1 MKKSLIV
8 VLALIVML
16 VMAFAGCA
24 NNANPAPSATTSVS
38 PATSV
43 APTTAASPTAAG
55 KKVKAG
61 FIYIGPA
68 NDGGFSNSHDNGRKA
83 LEQQLGIETMY
94 KELVPESSEINS
106 VIDNMV
112 DQGCNMIFTCSYG
125 YMDFTEAKAK
135 EYPNVIFLHCSGNKS
150 NGTNFINYFGRIEQ
164 ARFLT
169 GLAAGKATKTNKIGY
184 VAAFAIPEVN
194 RGIDAFA
201 LGVAAVNPKATV
213 EVTWTGDW
221 VDATKAKEAAK
232 ALIAKGCD
240 VIAQHQDATSPQ
252 VAAEEA
258 TKAGNKVYSVGY
270 HMDMS
275 GAAPDANIASAVWNW
290 APYYVQVVKS
300 VMDGTFDGKNYW
312 GGMKDGVV
320 DIVLT
325 KNAPEGTQ
333 ALVDQYKAKILDGS
347 FDVFAGPITDNKG
360 NVIIKA
366 GEKLTD
372 DQQLSIMWLN
382 ANVIGEVKQ

>member
-1 MKKSLIV
+1 MKKSLILILTLAVIV
-8 VLALIVML
+8 VI
-16 VMAFAGCA
+16 AFAGC
-24 NNANPAPSATTSVS
+24 NSTAPTNSTTPSVS
-38 PATSV
+38 PA
-43 APTTAASPTAAG
+43 APTATAPAATTADTG

-68 NDGGFSNSHDNGRKA
+68 DDGGFSTSHDNGRKYV
-83 LEQQLGIETMY
+83 EQKLGIETMY
-94 KELVPESSEINS
+94 KELVPESSEIDG
-106 VIDNMV
+106 VIDNMI

-125 YMDFTEAKAK
+125 YMDFTEKKAA
-135 EYPNVIFLHCSGNKS
+135 EYPDVYFLHCSGNKS
-150 NGTNFINYFGRIEQ
+150 NGKNFINYFGRIEQ
-164 ARFLT
+164 SRFLT
-169 GLAAGKATKTNKIGY
+169 GLAAGKATKSNKIGY

-194 RGIDAFA
+194 RGINAFA

-213 EVTWTGDW
+213 EVTWTNDW

-258 TKAGNKVYSVGY
+258 KVFSVGY

-275 GAAPDANIASAVWNW
+275 GSAPNANIASAVWNW
-290 APYYVQVVKS
+290 GPYYESVIKS
-300 VMDGTFDGKNYW
+300 VMDGKFDGKNYW

-320 DIVLT
+320 DVVLT

-333 ALVDQYKAKILDGS
+333 ALVDQYKAKIIDGS
-347 FDVFAGPITDNKG
+347 FDIFQGPIKDNKG
-360 NVIIKA
+360 NVMVKE

-372 DQQLSIMWLN
+372 EQQLGMMWLN
-382 ANVIGEVKQ
+382 SNVIGEVK

>member
-1 MKKSLIV
+1 MKKSLTLVLALIV
-8 VLALIVML
+8 VLAFVIT
-16 VMAFAGCA
+16 GCSA
-24 NNANPAPSATTSVS
+24 PAPAPSASPSVS
-38 PATSV
+38 PAATTS
-43 APTTAASPTAAG
+43 ASPAAASPAAET

-68 NDGGFSNSHDNGRKA
+68 DDGGFSTSHDNGRKYV
-83 LEQQLGIETMY
+83 EQKLGIETVF
-94 KELVPESSEINS
+94 KELVPESSEING

-125 YMDFTEAKAK
+125 YMDYTEAKAK
-135 EYPNVIFLHCSGNKS
+135 EYPDVIFLHCSGSKS

-213 EVTWTGDW
+213 EVLWTGNW
-221 VDATKAKEAAK
+221 VDATIAKEGAK
-232 ALIAKGCD
+232 TLIAKGCD

-258 TKAGNKVYSVGY
+258 TKAGNPVYSVGY
-270 HMDMS
+270 HMDML
-275 GAAPDANIASAVWNW
+275 GAAPTANIASAVWNW
-290 APYYVQVVKS
+290 GPYYEQVIKS
-300 VMDGTFDGKNYW
+300 VMDGKFDGKNYW

-320 DIVLT
+320 DVVIT
-325 KNAPEGTQ
+325 KNAPEGVQ
-333 ALVDQYKAKILDGS
+333 ALVDQYKAKIIDGS
-347 FDVFAGPITDNKG
+347 FDVFAGPLTDNKG

-372 DQQLSIMWLN
+372 EQQLGIMWLN